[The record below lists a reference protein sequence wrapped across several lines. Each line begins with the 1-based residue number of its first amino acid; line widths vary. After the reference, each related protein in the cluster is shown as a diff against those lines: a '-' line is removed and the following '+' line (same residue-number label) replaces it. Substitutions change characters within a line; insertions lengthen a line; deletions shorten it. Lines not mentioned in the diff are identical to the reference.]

1 MSNKIPGTAGKE
13 KTHAGTGALLGDS
26 GSNSTN
32 GGGNRSDSHDNNGND
47 SNGND
52 SYDSNGSNTSST
64 LSRINRYNGSKTDPR
79 RKLLLLLGLT
89 GVLALLAARLF
100 WIQVLRPYSFSSND
114 VDLVKNSVLQRQKSI
129 VLDTGRGDIY
139 DRNLKP
145 LTGKT
150 IRTAIIFPVHPDYTG
165 SAEQLRKIR
174 EAFGVEE
181 DDWKSFIGRV
191 KEPFLWTGSLTPPEN
206 GGKNG
211 GKPASSK
218 TGEPAKEPLELTPAQ
233 IALLEGS
240 GLSYVQVTDYKI
252 RYTDHPAAAQVIGYI
267 GQNPERISGMYAR
280 ELAAGHLTLT
290 SEIGASGLEKTF
302 ESRLRGIGERSLSVF
317 ADAGKR
323 PLDALSARLISPD
336 QSRYP
341 LRLVTTLDSDIQR
354 SIEERMTRLG
364 IAKGAV
370 VVLDAANADIVA
382 MASKPSFHPG
392 EINTVDG
399 DWANLGVKAAAP
411 GSIFKTVV
419 AAAALEKG
427 VVKPDET
434 FDCHGAWGKYGFTCW
449 KKEGHGKLTFEEG
462 FAGSCNIVFGEVM
475 GRLDSDELETYA
487 RNLGLLNPVG
497 WTGSLTG
504 GDALAQIDG
513 EEGGRI
519 FGAQTPRNDE
529 GVRLQTAIGQRDV
542 QVTPL
547 QAANLVVTLLHG
559 GKARAPRLV
568 KEIRFRDG
576 LTLDSFAP
584 KFLPGAR
591 QFLSPST
598 RNELLREMRLV
609 VRSGTARQLEAAK
622 WPLAGK
628 TGTAQVRSG
637 PRETVN
643 QWFIGYGPVE
653 APRYAVA
660 IVIRGA
666 APEAPSQAVPLAREI
681 MDMLADQPN

>member
-1 MSNKIPGTAGKE
+1 MGKELPGTAGKE
-13 KTHAGTGALLGDS
+13 KTDARAGIPLEGS
-26 GSNSTN
+26 GTD
-32 GGGNRSDSHDNNGND
+32 GGNGIDS
-47 SNGND
+47 
-52 SYDSNGSNTSST
+52 
-64 LSRINRYNGSKTDPR
+64 IQTDPR

-89 GVLALLAARLF
+89 GILAILAARLF
-100 WIQVLRPYSFSSND
+100 WIQVLRPHRFSSYE

-129 VLDTGRGDIY
+129 VLDTGRGDMY

-165 SAEQLRKIR
+165 SAEQLRKVSG
-174 EAFGVEE
+174 AFGVTA
-181 DDWKSFIGRV
+181 DDWKAFVKQV
-191 KEPFLWTGSLTPPEN
+191 KEPLLWTGSLTTPD

-211 GKPASSK
+211 GQLSSK
-218 TGEPAKEPLELTPAQ
+218 SGESVKEPLELTPSQ

-240 GLSYVQVTDYKI
+240 GLSYVQVTDYKT
-252 RYTDHPAAAQVIGYI
+252 RYPDHPAAAQVIGYI
-267 GQNPERISGMYAR
+267 GQNPERISGLYAR

-290 SEIGASGLEKTF
+290 SEIGVSGLEKTF
-302 ESRLRGIGERSLSVF
+302 ESRLRGIGERTLSVF
-317 ADAGKR
+317 TDAGKR

-341 LRLVTTLDSDIQR
+341 LQLMTTLDSGIQR
-354 SIEERMTRLG
+354 SIEERMTRRG
-364 IAKGAV
+364 ITKGAV

-382 MASKPSFHPG
+382 MASKPSFHPE
-392 EINTVDG
+392 EINAIDG

-462 FAGSCNIVFGEVM
+462 FAQSCNIVFGEVM
-475 GRLDSDELETYA
+475 RRLDSDELEAYA
-487 RNLGLLNPVG
+487 RNLGLLTPVG
-497 WTGSLTG
+497 WKGSLTG
-504 GDALAQIDG
+504 GAGVAQLDG
-513 EEGGRI
+513 EEGGQL
-519 FGAQTPRNDE
+519 FGAQTPRDDE

-547 QAANLVVTLLHG
+547 QAANLVVTVLHR

-576 LTLDSFAP
+576 LTLDSFPP
-584 KFLPGAR
+584 KFLPGAKE
-591 QFLSPST
+591 FLSPRATS
-598 RNELLREMRLV
+598 ELLREMRLV
-609 VRSGTARQLEAAK
+609 VRSGTAGQLNAAK

-628 TGTAQVRSG
+628 TGTAQVQSG
-637 PRETVN
+637 SHETVN
-643 QWFIGYGPVE
+643 QWFIGYGPVD

-660 IVIRGA
+660 VVIREA
-666 APEAPSQAVPLAREI
+666 APEAPSEAVPLAREI
-681 MDMLADQPN
+681 LDMLADQPN

>member
-1 MSNKIPGTAGKE
+1 MGKELPGTAGKE
-13 KTHAGTGALLGDS
+13 KTDSRAGIPLEES
-26 GSNSTN
+26 GTD
-32 GGGNRSDSHDNNGND
+32 GGNGIDS
-47 SNGND
+47 
-52 SYDSNGSNTSST
+52 
-64 LSRINRYNGSKTDPR
+64 IQTDPR

-89 GVLALLAARLF
+89 GILAILAARLF
-100 WIQVLRPYSFSSND
+100 WIQVLRPHRFSSYE

-129 VLDTGRGDIY
+129 VLDTGRGDMY

-165 SAEQLRKIR
+165 SAEQLRKVSG
-174 EAFGVEE
+174 AFGVTA
-181 DDWKSFIGRV
+181 DDWKAFVKQV
-191 KEPFLWTGSLTPPEN
+191 KEPLLWTGSLTTPD

-211 GKPASSK
+211 ELSSK
-218 TGEPAKEPLELTPAQ
+218 SGESVKEPLELTPSQ

-240 GLSYVQVTDYKI
+240 GLSYVQVTEYKT
-252 RYTDHPAAAQVIGYI
+252 RYPDHPAAAQVIGYI
-267 GQNPERISGMYAR
+267 GQNPERISGLYAR

-290 SEIGASGLEKTF
+290 SEIGVSGLEKTF
-302 ESRLRGIGERSLSVF
+302 ESRLRGIGERTLSVF
-317 ADAGKR
+317 TDAGKR

-341 LRLVTTLDSDIQR
+341 LQLMTTLDSGIQR
-354 SIEERMTRLG
+354 SIEERMTRRG
-364 IAKGAV
+364 ITKGAV

-382 MASKPSFHPG
+382 MASKPSFHPE
-392 EINTVDG
+392 EINAIDG

-462 FAGSCNIVFGEVM
+462 FAQSCNIVFGEVM
-475 GRLDSDELETYA
+475 RRLDSDELEAYA
-487 RNLGLLNPVG
+487 RNLGLLTPVG
-497 WTGSLTG
+497 WKGSLTG
-504 GDALAQIDG
+504 GAAVAQLDG
-513 EEGGRI
+513 EEGGQL
-519 FGAQTPRNDE
+519 FGAQTPRDDE

-547 QAANLVVTLLHG
+547 QAANLVVTVLHR

-576 LTLDSFAP
+576 LTLDSFPP
-584 KFLPGAR
+584 KFLPGAKD
-591 QFLSPST
+591 FLSPRATS
-598 RNELLREMRLV
+598 ELLREMRLV
-609 VRSGTARQLEAAK
+609 VRSGTAGQLNAAK

-628 TGTAQVRSG
+628 TGTAQVQSG
-637 PRETVN
+637 SHETVN
-643 QWFIGYGPVE
+643 QWFIGYGPVD

-660 IVIRGA
+660 VVIREA
-666 APEAPSQAVPLAREI
+666 APEAPSEAVPLAREI
-681 MDMLADQPN
+681 LDMLADQPN